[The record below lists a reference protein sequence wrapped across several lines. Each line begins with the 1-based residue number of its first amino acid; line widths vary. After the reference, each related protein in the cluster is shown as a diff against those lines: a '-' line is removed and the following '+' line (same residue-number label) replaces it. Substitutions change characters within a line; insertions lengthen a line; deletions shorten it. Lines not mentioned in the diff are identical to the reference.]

1 MFNISTKY
9 SQNSDFRA
17 ILVNKSSNLTNLGSF
32 IDSKSANE
40 LKTKASKNKRGF
52 TFISQIKNSKFNN
65 FYFFNINEKKIDYE
79 YQDLG
84 GLIVSEAFSLKK
96 DKIEILFDTL
106 PQKIKNN
113 KKIIQN
119 ILVGILSKNY
129 FFNNYKQKDQS
140 KKIISISLV
149 CSNKNIIKQAL
160 KYAESINTGVTE
172 TRNLVTTPP
181 NILNPNNFVN
191 QVKKLKKK
199 WIKN

>member
-17 ILVNKSSNLTNLGSF
+17 ILVNKSSNLRNLGSF

-96 DKIEILFDTL
+96 NKIEILFDTL

-129 FFNNYKQKDQS
+129 FFKNYKQKKQS
-140 KKIISISLV
+140 KK
-149 CSNKNIIKQAL
+149 
-160 KYAESINTGVTE
+160 
-172 TRNLVTTPP
+172 
-181 NILNPNNFVN
+181 NN
-191 QVKKLKKK
+191 
-199 WIKN
+199 

>member
-17 ILVNKSSNLTNLGSF
+17 ILVNKSSNLRNLGSF

-96 DKIEILFDTL
+96 
-106 PQKIKNN
+106 
-113 KKIIQN
+113 
-119 ILVGILSKNY
+119 
-129 FFNNYKQKDQS
+129 
-140 KKIISISLV
+140 
-149 CSNKNIIKQAL
+149 
-160 KYAESINTGVTE
+160 
-172 TRNLVTTPP
+172 R
-181 NILNPNNFVN
+181 
-191 QVKKLKKK
+191 
-199 WIKN
+199 

>member
-32 IDSKSANE
+32 IDNKSAND
-40 LKTKASKNKRGF
+40 LKNKASKNKKGF
-52 TFISQIKNSKFNN
+52 TFVSKIKNSKFNN
-65 FYFFNINEKKIDYE
+65 FYFFNVNEKKIDYE

-84 GLIVSEAFSLKK
+84 GLIVSEASSLKK
-96 DKIEILFDTL
+96 DRIEILFDTL

-129 FFNNYKQKDQS
+129 FFNNYKQKNSQ
-140 KKIISISLV
+140 KK
-149 CSNKNIIKQAL
+149 
-160 KYAESINTGVTE
+160 
-172 TRNLVTTPP
+172 
-181 NILNPNNFVN
+181 
-191 QVKKLKKK
+191 
-199 WIKN
+199 